1 MIVADRH
8 PRMRREEKTIAAMIA
23 LYCRDHHAAVDGLCS
38 ECDTLLAYARKRL
51 EHCPYQERKPTCA
64 KCLIHCY
71 KPEMREK
78 VQAVM
83 RYAGPRMLLRHPLL
97 AVLHLVDGW
106 KKAPSAS
113 KR

>member
-1 MIVADRH
+1 MADRH
-8 PRMRREEKTIAAMIA
+8 PRMRREEKTIAAMVG
-23 LYCRDHHAAVDGLCS
+23 LYCRDHHDTKAELCA
-38 ECDTLLAYARKRL
+38 ECNTLLAYARKRL
-51 EHCPYQERKPTCA
+51 EHCPYQERKSTCA
-64 KCLIHCY
+64 KCPIHCY

-78 VQAVM
+78 VQTVM

-97 AVLHLVDGW
+97 AVFHLIDGW